1 MTNTRI
7 GNRAGRRIVLVDIE
21 NLVGTASPTSEEV
34 EAVMAALGEVVPG
47 FGDAHRVV
55 ACSHRAAHTV
65 AFACPTERRLWRS
78 GPDGADL
85 ALLEVL
91 EDEHVDERF
100 EYVTICSGDGIFS
113 AVAARLA
120 RHGVDTT
127 VVALKGHLATRLELA
142 ARHVAYLPSAGVA
155 LAPTGSAN

>member
-1 MTNTRI
+1 MTNTMI

-21 NLVGTASPTSEEV
+21 NLIGIAWPTSGEV
-34 EAVMAALGEVVPG
+34 EAVMIALAAVVPG
-47 FGDAHRVV
+47 FGEAHRVV

-65 AFACPTERRLWRS
+65 AFAYPTARHLWRS

-91 EDEHVDERF
+91 EDEHVAERF
-100 EYVTICSGDGIFS
+100 EYVTICSGDGIFAS
-113 AVAARLA
+113 VAARLA
-120 RHGVDTT
+120 EHGVDTT
-127 VVALKGHLATRLELA
+127 VVALEGHLATRLELA
-142 ARHVAYLPSAGVA
+142 ARHVAYLPPAAAA